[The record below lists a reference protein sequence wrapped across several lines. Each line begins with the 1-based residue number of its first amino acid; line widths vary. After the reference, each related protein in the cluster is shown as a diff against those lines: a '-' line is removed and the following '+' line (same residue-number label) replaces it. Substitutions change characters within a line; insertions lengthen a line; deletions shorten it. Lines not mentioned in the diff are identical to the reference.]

1 MNEKEFKLPLAQN
14 ESQPLIE
21 KADAIPLLQIDLLD
35 ALEKFHPD
43 FVAHFVTNILLKQR
57 SDAHI
62 QRLLVTV
69 GLYYK
74 VTHDAHALSMLFYA
88 GYLTG
93 QIEERARLGELFGE
107 ESVK

>member
-1 MNEKEFKLPLAQN
+1 MNENEFKSP
-14 ESQPLIE
+14 SQPKESLLVAE
-21 KADAIPLLQIDLLD
+21 KNDTLPLLQIDLLD

-43 FVAHFVTNILLKQR
+43 FVAHFVEKVLLKQR

-74 VTHDAHALSMLFYA
+74 VTHDPHALSMLFYA
-88 GYLTG
+88 GFLTG
-93 QIEERARLGELFGE
+93 QSEERKRLDDLFGKE
-107 ESVK
+107 K

>member
-1 MNEKEFKLPLAQN
+1 MNEKESKLV
-14 ESQPLIE
+14 SQPDESLLLAE
-21 KADAIPLLQIDLLD
+21 KSDALPLLQIDLLD

-43 FVAHFVTNILLKQR
+43 FVAHFVEKVLLKQR

-74 VTHDAHALSMLFYA
+74 VTHDPHALSMLFYA
-88 GYLTG
+88 GFLTG
-93 QIEERARLGELFGE
+93 QSEERKRLDDLFGKE
-107 ESVK
+107 K

>member
-1 MNEKEFKLPLAQN
+1 LNENEHKSESPQN
-14 ESQPLIE
+14 ESLLVAE
-21 KADAIPLLQIDLLD
+21 KNDALPLLQIDLLD

-43 FVAHFVTNILLKQR
+43 FVAHFVANILLKQR

-74 VTHDAHALSMLFYA
+74 VTHDPHALSMLFYA
-88 GYLTG
+88 GFLTG
-93 QIEERARLGELFGE
+93 QSEERKRLDDLFGKE
-107 ESVK
+107 GVK

>member
-1 MNEKEFKLPLAQN
+1 MSENEHKSESPQN
-14 ESQPLIE
+14 ESLLMAE
-21 KADAIPLLQIDLLD
+21 KSDTLPLLQIDLLD

-74 VTHDAHALSMLFYA
+74 VTHDPHALSMLFYA
-88 GYLTG
+88 GFLTG
-93 QIEERARLGELFGE
+93 QSEERRRLDDLFGKGD
-107 ESVK
+107 VK